1 MRALVLAAIVASAA
15 IAAADPPKPSEVWLR
30 GKAGKLQAWLWRPA
44 GAGPFPAVV
53 YNHGSEKDPIVGT
66 DSEIGSFFVAH
77 GYAVLFPYRRGAG
90 KSAGR
95 YWNDGI
101 DALPDDQQEKVMI
114 DRLVQENDDV
124 VTGIEWLRGQPWIA
138 RDDITVGGCSF
149 GGIETLLTA
158 ERHVPGLR
166 AALDFA
172 GASMAWDDSPFL
184 RERLLR
190 AVESARV
197 PIFFLQAENDFN
209 TAPSKI
215 LSAAMRAKKLP
226 VRMRIFDHV
235 GDTPMAGHAGF
246 CLHRWDM
253 WGDDV
258 LDFLRKR
265 H

>member
-1 MRALVLAAIVASAA
+1 MRTLALVVVVVALGSV
-15 IAAADPPKPSEVWLR
+15 AAAEPPKATEVWLR
-30 GKAGKLQAWLWRPA
+30 GKAGKLQSWLWRPA

-66 DSEIGSFFVAH
+66 DSAIGSFFVAH

-101 DALPDDQQEKVMI
+101 DALPEAQQEKVTI

-124 VTGIEWLRGQPWIA
+124 VTAIEWLRGQPWIA

-158 ERHVPGLR
+158 ERSVPGLR

-172 GASMAWDDSPFL
+172 GASMAWDDSPLL
-184 RERLLR
+184 RERLLG
-190 AVESARV
+190 AVEHARV
-197 PIFFLQAENDFN
+197 PVC
-209 TAPSKI
+209 APRSCR
-215 LSAAMRAKKLP
+215 SACAFSAAPATRRWPAMRA
-226 VRMRIFDHV
+226 FACS
-235 GDTPMAGHAGF
+235 AGTCGATTSSIS
-246 CLHRWDM
+246 CASATETSLTRT
-253 WGDDV
+253 
-258 LDFLRKR
+258 RAKIR
-265 H
+265 